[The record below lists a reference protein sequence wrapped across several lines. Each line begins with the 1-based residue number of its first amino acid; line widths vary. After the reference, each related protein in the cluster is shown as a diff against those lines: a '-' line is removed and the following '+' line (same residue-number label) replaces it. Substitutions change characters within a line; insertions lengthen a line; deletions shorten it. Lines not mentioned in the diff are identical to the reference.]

1 MGKLGWLT
9 IRNVP
14 EINSDERGQYHKL
27 LQEFFSDHKNCPA
40 CKGLGYTLKKKG
52 KQVEETTVRYHGIA
66 ELEKLNQQGISL
78 TEVIREILER
88 KVWNRRRCKV
98 CKGSR
103 FVLREGEENGN
114 AIVKGKK
121 KSSNRS

>member
-14 EINSDERGQYHKL
+14 ELNTDERGQYHAL
-27 LQEFFSDHKNCPA
+27 LKDFFKDHKNCPS
-40 CKGLGYTLKKKG
+40 CGGRGYTLKKKG
-52 KQVEETTVRYHGIA
+52 KQVEETTVRYQGVA

-103 FVLREGEENGN
+103 FVLREGEEQNVK
-114 AIVKGKK
+114 AVAKGKK
-121 KSSNRS
+121 KSSN